1 MASRAGDKLPVGAEI
16 ALGSCIPLNFFRGN
30 RDSHTADKKDEIEKK
45 EEAEDRGKD
54 FVVGHALT
62 NITAGTHSKN
72 GVHGKH
78 GKHAQHGQKS
88 MAIMTV
94 LVNSCQDR
102 KMVSC
107 VADILNEDDNMKLGD
122 LRQQLQLK

>member
-1 MASRAGDKLPVGAEI
+1 MKKHKKEK
-16 ALGSCIPLNFFRGN
+16 
-30 RDSHTADKKDEIEKK
+30 TDKKDKIEKK
-45 EEAEDRGKD
+45 EEAEDREKD

-107 VADILNEDDNMKLGD
+107 VADILSEDDNMKLGD

>member
-1 MASRAGDKLPVGAEI
+1 MKGDKKEKKVKKE
-16 ALGSCIPLNFFRGN
+16 NK
-30 RDSHTADKKDEIEKK
+30 DKTEKKHKKEKTDKKDKIEKK
-45 EEAEDRGKD
+45 EEAEDREKD

-62 NITAGTHSKN
+62 NITAGTHS
-72 GVHGKH
+72 
-78 GKHAQHGQKS
+78 KS

-107 VADILNEDDNMKLGD
+107 VADILSEDDNMKLGD